1 MVTRITPLDVISV
14 YIDGNLAFY
23 ARVEEILPDVK
34 KGWLRMRFFVLNPAL
49 EEQELTWILEP
60 AQIEGEEFT
69 MGGTPI
75 RIERL
80 PDPSSTETKEDA
92 DSGEGGQ
99 VISFTS
105 RKS

>member
-1 MVTRITPLDVISV
+1 MVTNITPLDVISV

-60 AQIEGEEFT
+60 AQIDGEEFT

-80 PDPSSTETKEDA
+80 PDPTSALPEEAEGD
-92 DSGEGGQ
+92 GEGGK

-105 RKS
+105 RKG